1 MLKSLFFKPDWS
13 LEELNAETRDSFY
26 HDAGNGWIHLKFVA
40 DDDRTKGGEVI
51 DREAGKP
58 NAEWL
63 KYQTGD
69 DAGWADE
76 AGNPFTPI
84 G

>member
-1 MLKSLFFKPDWS
+1 M
-13 LEELNAETRDSFY
+13 
-26 HDAGNGWIHLKFVA
+26 KFVA

-51 DREAGKP
+51 DREP
-58 NAEWL
+58 DLSQAEWP
-63 KYQTGD
+63 KYQTAD

>member
-1 MLKSLFFKPDWS
+1 
-13 LEELNAETRDSFY
+13 
-26 HDAGNGWIHLKFVA
+26 LKFVA